1 MFFLQ
6 YCLVLDDSFGSLNED
21 VWNHEVQVDGFGT
34 GSFDWT
40 TTDSK
45 NAFTDGE
52 GLHIVPT
59 LTTETTDITEDQIL
73 DG

>member
-1 MFFLQ
+1 MSQLQ
-6 YCLVLDDSFGSLNED
+6 YCLVLDDKFETLDTS
-21 VWNHEVQVDGFGT
+21 VWTHQVQLDGFGT

-59 LTTETTDITEDQIL
+59 LTTETTDITEDQL
-73 DG
+73 TDG